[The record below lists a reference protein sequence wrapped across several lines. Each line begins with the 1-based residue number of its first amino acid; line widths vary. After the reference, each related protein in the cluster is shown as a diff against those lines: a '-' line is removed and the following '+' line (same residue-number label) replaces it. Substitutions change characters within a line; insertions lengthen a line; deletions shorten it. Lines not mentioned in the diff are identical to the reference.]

1 MRERATELRRTTRK
15 RRPSWRMVPEA
26 GSSAGRLGEVAAA
39 VFAGVA
45 GRWWRRAA
53 CSGRRRTVSRAKK
66 RRRLQPARRPS
77 LPRRMDRR
85 AGELGGAGERFGLF
99 SGMVSEV
106 AWMSSGGIGTS
117 VLGRMRMSPGLYAGD
132 DVEMP
137 VDRTTGGLM
146 LETWREGSR
155 DRLGRCFASFLP

>member
-1 MRERATELRRTTRK
+1 
-15 RRPSWRMVPEA
+15 
-26 GSSAGRLGEVAAA
+26 
-39 VFAGVA
+39 
-45 GRWWRRAA
+45 
-53 CSGRRRTVSRAKK
+53 
-66 RRRLQPARRPS
+66 
-77 LPRRMDRR
+77 MDRR

-99 SGMVSEV
+99 SGMGVEGR
-106 AWMSSGGIGTS
+106 SSGGIGTS